1 MILTVLVEAAA
12 RSLLLALAVGLV
24 LWLTRARNA
33 RLQTMAWT
41 LVLVGALLMPWL
53 MRWRMIEIHAPR
65 HLAATAP
72 VVMRTVRES
81 MVPVALPAA
90 RVTAVRKVNWRAIGL
105 SVYAGVAAVLVL
117 RVLTGLWLTFLLW
130 RRSGRVREP
139 WAAGLDIRE
148 TAAIGAPATF
158 GSSILLPAKWRDWDE
173 LKRRAV
179 VAHERAHVEWGDFY
193 VQLLGRVHVAIF
205 WFSPLGWWLEDRLI
219 RLAEAASDDAALEAV
234 AERSSYAEILLG
246 LAGKLEQAQAA
257 VAMARPATISRR
269 VERVL
274 SDTGL
279 PTKAGWRRYAEVAAA
294 VVCGV
299 AIIAGCTTRAQ
310 TGIAMLQAQAP
321 AAEAPAAPAEPS
333 EKPASPAPPERPQ
346 AETRHTW
353 WWQTGKQGDA
363 YAIVSGDSLN
373 MSGSNEDAKRARS
386 FRSKISGEYIWFE
399 HEGKQYLITDRA
411 IVERAKELF
420 RPQEEL
426 GRRQALLGERQ
437 ARLGEAQAL
446 LGEKQAK
453 ASVKM
458 PALDDRLRAV
468 NAQMQE
474 IEKRLRDG
482 KLGELAEDRAK
493 LLERLEEDLRRGTG
507 AQFTQEQLAELQA
520 KAAEVQARLS
530 EDLESRLA
538 ETQNRMA
545 EVQSVLG
552 ELQSRVGEQ
561 QSKLGE
567 EQSLLGD
574 QQSRL
579 GEEQSKLGEEQSLL
593 AERASREL
601 RRIFEECLKNGMARA
616 AQ

>member
-1 MILTVLVEAAA
+1 MILAVLVEAAA
-12 RSLLLALAVGLV
+12 RSLVLALVVGLV
-24 LWLTRARNA
+24 LWLARARNA

-41 LVLVGALLMPWL
+41 LVLAGALLMPWL

-72 VVMRTVRES
+72 VMMRTVRQS
-81 MVPVALPAA
+81 IVPV
-90 RVTAVRKVNWRAIGL
+90 TAPTPPVAKQTNWRAIGA
-105 SVYAGVAAVLVL
+105 SVYAGVAAMLLL
-117 RVLTGLWLTFLLW
+117 RVVTGLWLTFLLW
-130 RRSGRVREP
+130 RRARRVREP

-148 TAAIGAPATF
+148 SVAIGAPATF
-158 GSSILLPAKWRDWDE
+158 GSSILLPAEWRDWDE
-173 LKRRAV
+173 LKLRAV

-246 LAGKLEQAQAA
+246 LAGKLEQAPTA

-269 VERVL
+269 VERAL
-274 SDTGL
+274 SSTGL
-279 PTKAGWRRYAEVAAA
+279 PTKAGWRRYAQVAAA
-294 VVCGV
+294 VVCGA

-321 AAEAPAAPAEPS
+321 AAEAHAAPAAELS

-346 AETRHTW
+346 QETRHTW
-353 WWQTGKQGDA
+353 WWQTGKQGDP

-373 MSGSNEDAKRARS
+373 MSGSSEDAERARS
-386 FRSKISGEYIWFE
+386 FRSKIAGEYIWFE

-411 IVERAKELF
+411 TVERAKELF

-426 GRRQALLGERQ
+426 GRQQALLGERQ
-437 ARLGEAQAL
+437 ARLGEEQAL

-474 IEKRLRDG
+474 LEKRLRDG
-482 KLGELAEDRAK
+482 KLGELAEDRTK
-493 LLERLEEDLRRGTG
+493 LLTKLEEELRTAKG
-507 AQFTQEQLAELQA
+507 AQFTEEQLAELQA

-538 ETQNRMA
+538 EVQNRMA
-545 EVQSVLG
+545 EVQSALG

-567 EQSLLGD
+567 EQSLLGE

-579 GEEQSKLGEEQSLL
+579 GEEQSKLGEEQSRL
-593 AERASREL
+593 AEKASREL